1 MHVVIDARY
10 VSRHQSGVGHYTRRL
25 VGGLATIDLR
35 NRYTCLIARGSPG
48 LPVPTGEG
56 GRWDCWPTR
65 VSFENHLVGDL
76 WMLGY
81 LPLRLWR
88 LAADV
93 YHGPAVFLPFVKL
106 GYRTVV
112 TIHDLVS
119 FLFPRTV
126 PRKYALYMRLMTRLA
141 ARSADRI
148 IAVSGATRDDLTRVL
163 RVPDDKVVVIHEA
176 VAPEFGAPSDSGMV
190 EAVVDRYGIRRPYCL
205 FVGNLEPRKNLGR
218 LVEAF
223 GLLRARG
230 LAGAGVAALPQ
241 LVLVG
246 TRGWLYNGV
255 MSAVEAHGGAP
266 DIVFTGYVA
275 PADLPAL
282 YAGAACFVFPSLY
295 EGFGL
300 PVLEA
305 MAAGT
310 PVVASRVGA
319 IPEVAGDAALLVDA
333 RRPVE
338 LAEAIAAVLT
348 DPGLRSRLVTR
359 GRARARLFT
368 WEAVAEQTLAVFQAV
383 HRPTGG
389 EVPTTPRPGSPPPGG
404 RTPSRH
410 SS

>member
-10 VSRHQSGVGHYTRRL
+10 VSRHQSGVGHYTQRL
-25 VGGLATIDLR
+25 VGGLAAIDPQ
-35 NRYTCLIARGSPG
+35 NRYTCLVVRDSPG
-48 LPVPTGEG
+48 LPVPLHAG
-56 GRWDCWPTR
+56 GRWTCLPTR

-76 WMLGY
+76 WLLGY
-81 LPLRLWR
+81 LPVRLRR

-93 YHGPAVFLPFVKL
+93 YHGPAVFLPLVKL

-126 PRKYALYMRLMTRLA
+126 PRKYAVYMRLMTRLA
-141 ARSADRI
+141 VRSADRI
-148 IAVSGATRDDLTRVL
+148 IAVSGATKDDLTRVL
-163 RVPDDKVVVIHEA
+163 RVPDEKVVVIHEA
-176 VAPEFGAPSDSGMV
+176 VAAEFATPPGPEGV
-190 EAVVDRYGIRRPYCL
+190 EAVVRRYGIRRPYCL
-205 FVGNLEPRKNLGR
+205 FVGNLEPRKNLSR
-218 LVEAF
+218 LIEAF

-230 LAGAGVAALPQ
+230 LVTPVAMVPPQ

-246 TRGWLYNGV
+246 TRGWLYHGIYA
-255 MSAVEAHGGAP
+255 AVEAHGGAP
-266 DIVFTGYVA
+266 DIVFTGYVP

-333 RRPVE
+333 RRPAE
-338 LAEAIAAVLT
+338 LAEAIEAVLT
-348 DPGLRSRLVTR
+348 DATLSARLVAR
-359 GRARARLFT
+359 GRVRARRFT
-368 WEAVAEQTLAVFQAV
+368 WDAVARETLAVYEAV
-383 HRPTGG
+383 HQP
-389 EVPTTPRPGSPPPGG
+389 PGPPGPPP
-404 RTPSRH
+404 
-410 SS
+410 